1 MEEVEVLKTFA
12 QLCRNIQTNMIYN
25 FTKKLLGT
33 AVLIILSSTA
43 LFAQTIKG
51 TITSKDGTLPG
62 ASIRGLSFTNGA
74 SSDLNGSF
82 TINAPSTGK
91 TKISISYIGYA
102 TKEMELEVGK
112 GINDLGNIE
121 MLPES
126 RNALSE
132 VNISAS
138 MAPSQSKAY
147 SIKKNSNAIM
157 DVMASDAI
165 GKLPD
170 RNAAE
175 AVQRMQ
181 GVAVA
186 RYHGEADQATVRG
199 TPFAWTSTLFN
210 GSRLPSSN
218 VTGNRSSVLDA
229 VPSEMIQYVQVAK
242 AITPEME
249 GDAIGG
255 SINFITRTA
264 PARRVLNAS
273 AAGGYNTFSQNGTYN
288 ASLVYGDRFLNDK
301 LGVILSGAIWDRQ
314 WGADSFDATYNTG
327 LSDLQQKK
335 SINSIMFKRYMG
347 TRQTMGGNLG
357 MEYKFDVSN
366 KVFFRGMLN
375 KFNDIR
381 PVYESYID
389 YTNSRYQYNY
399 RYSHYQTSL
408 KGAEIGGE
416 HQLGTKLKLD
426 WALSDYK
433 SKYFLETPPTY
444 GVKGLPISTFRQKIT
459 GGFNNLSSDGKRYW
473 EFDSPNG
480 VGGTPLQFDAGLK
493 DPAETMNADKL
504 LLQQLVI
511 AQLDNSEHDRNGQ
524 VNAKIN
530 VSSKVSFKFGGKY
543 RHKERESTYGSNIVF
558 MPGAALGIPN
568 SPALLSLS
576 QLSTT
581 KFPSGSK
588 FFGTM
593 DGNHDQYIV
602 DPLTKGQLFD
612 LYSEET
618 RKKHGFM
625 EVTPKTNPT
634 ALYTGTEQVASAY
647 VMTEIDVTEQLKI
660 VAGVRNEYTNM
671 ELKGSKAVTAGT
683 PAVTTISESTV
694 SNNYNALLPMLHLKY
709 ALDEQSNL
717 RAAYTRSFIR
727 PAFGDMTPG
736 TSVDN
741 TKTPMA
747 ISQGNPELNPTFSD
761 NYDMMGEHYFDNVG
775 IISGGVFYK
784 NITDVVFTDISM
796 QNVNGTDF
804 LVTQA
809 KNLNNAK
816 LFGFEAGINK
826 RFDFLKGFWS
836 GFGTEFNYTY
846 IDSKVNVSRG
856 TGSNIV
862 LDKTSLPNQS
872 RHLFNAIL
880 FYEHD
885 RFMIRLAGNYRGA
898 SVETINQQLG
908 PDFYIW
914 TASNFTVDASAT
926 ISISKHL
933 KAFVELNN
941 LSNAPVKTYMGDQR
955 RLTTNEWYGSRGQ
968 AGIRW
973 DIIH

>member
-1 MEEVEVLKTFA
+1 MDHKS
-12 QLCRNIQTNMIYN
+12 
-25 FTKKLLGT
+25 TKKLLG
-33 AVLIILSSTA
+33 ALILVILVTGTSI
-43 LFAQTIKG
+43 AQTIKG
-51 TITSKDGTLPG
+51 TVTSKDGNLPG
-62 ASIRGLSFTNGA
+62 ASIKGISFTNGT

-82 TINAPSTGK
+82 TLNAPVTGK
-91 TKISISYIGYA
+91 AIISITYIGYI
-102 TKEMELEVGK
+102 TKRVEVVLIK

-121 MLPES
+121 LLQEKGNS
-126 RNALSE
+126 LSE
-132 VNISAS
+132 VKISAS
-138 MAPSQSKAY
+138 MAPSQRKAY

-218 VTGNRSSVLDA
+218 VTGNRSSVLDV

-242 AITPEME
+242 AITPDME

-264 PARRVLNAS
+264 PAQRILNAS

-288 ASLVYGDRFLNDK
+288 ASLVYGDRFLNNK

-314 WGADSFDATYNTG
+314 WGADSFDAAYNTG
-327 LSDLQQKK
+327 LADPQQKK
-335 SINSIMFKRYMG
+335 SISSIMFKRYMG
-347 TRQTMGGNLG
+347 SRKTMGSNLG
-357 MEYKFDVSN
+357 MEYRFDASN
-366 KVFFRGMLN
+366 KIFFRGMLN
-375 KFNDIR
+375 KFDDIR

-408 KGAEIGGE
+408 KGAEFGGE
-416 HQLGTKLKLD
+416 HQLGNKLLVD
-426 WALSDYK
+426 WAVSDYK
-433 SKYFLETPPTY
+433 SRYYLETPPTN
-444 GVKGLPISTFRQKIT
+444 GTKGLPIATFRQKIT

-480 VGGTPLQFDAGLK
+480 IGGTPMQFDAGIK
-493 DPAETMNADKL
+493 DPLENMDAGKL

-511 AQLDNSEHDRNGQ
+511 AQLDNSERDRTAQ
-524 VNAKIN
+524 LNAKIN
-530 VSSKVSFKFGGKY
+530 ATSKINFKFGGKY
-543 RHKERESTYGSNIVF
+543 RHKYRESTYGSNIVF

-568 SPALLSLS
+568 SPAFLSLS
-576 QLSTT
+576 QLNRD

-593 DGNHDQYIV
+593 EGDYNRYIV
-602 DPLTKGQLFD
+602 DPLTKDQLFD
-612 LYSEET
+612 LYNT
-618 RKKHGFM
+618 QARDKNGFR
-625 EVTPKTNPT
+625 EVTPATNPS
-634 ALYTGTEQVASAY
+634 ALYTGKEQVASAY
-647 VMTEIDVTEQLKI
+647 AMAEITATEKLKI
-660 VAGVRNEYTNM
+660 ITGIRNEYTNM
-671 ELKGSKAVTAGT
+671 ELDGFKAVTAGT
-683 PAVTTISESTV
+683 PAVTTISSSKV
-694 SNNYNALLPMLHLKY
+694 KNNYNALLPMLHLKY
-709 ALDEQSNL
+709 ALNENSNL

-741 TKTPMA
+741 TRTPMA

-761 NYDMMGEHYFDNVG
+761 NFDLMGEHYFSNVG
-775 IISGGVFYK
+775 ILSGGLFYK
-784 NITDVVFTDISM
+784 NISDMVFTDISM
-796 QNVNGTDF
+796 QDINGTNF

-826 RFDFLKGFWS
+826 RFDFLNGFWS
-836 GFGTEFNYTY
+836 GFGTEFNYTF
-846 IDSKVNVSRG
+846 IDSKVNVPRG
-856 TGSNIV
+856 TGNNIV

-885 RFMIRLAGNYRGA
+885 SFMIRLAGNYRGA

-914 TASNFTVDASAT
+914 TAANFTIDASAT
-926 ISISKHL
+926 INIGKHF
-933 KAFVELNN
+933 KAFIELNN
-941 LSNAPVKTYMGDQR
+941 LSNAPVQTYMGDKR